1 MVSRLG
7 FSFPSHSCNLYIPK
21 FGDERICLC
30 PSNTT
35 CAHEATIISRDR
47 GLSQARITTQLL
59 SIARQGVFA
68 QMSETREWSA
78 PMCYHIFARVRNQG
92 SVVCCA

>member
-35 CAHEATIISRDR
+35 CAHEATIIFRDR
-47 GLSQARITTQLL
+47 GLLQARITTQLL
-59 SIARQGVFA
+59 SIARQVCSHRCRKLGNGAHLCATTYLRVFV
-68 QMSETREWSA
+68 TRD
-78 PMCYHIFARVRNQG
+78 Q
-92 SVVCCA
+92 